1 MDVGGTVEAPANPE
15 KTGYDFAG
23 WKNGDALFDFSTPI
37 TTNITLKAEWTLHN
51 YTITYKNVTEHEN
64 PDTYTIEDE
73 IILKAPTKGTEPA
86 QTIFVQWHSE
96 ETLQKP
102 IEKIAKGTTGNK
114 IFYAEWSDKAVYTVT
129 FNTDGGSEVAVQ
141 RVKDGEKAT
150 KPATDPEKE
159 GYTFKGWDF
168 DFATPITENKT
179 VNAKWEIKKYT
190 VTFMNGEDEVKKTE
204 VEYNSTIPDNEMPD
218 TATLSS
224 SGGEPF
230 AGWFNGANR
239 FDSNTPIKTDTTL
252 NATFG
257 ISVTKNAD
265 GSYSFA
271 DGTYKAV
278 WEGDNAIIRFKLPEE
293 AKFSKG
299 NGLRLTGTFD
309 FGEGSQYKQLY
320 IQTVDAA
327 SEPLFGFNM
336 ISDWGDNGLLG
347 EKSNPV
353 LGLLS
358 KDLTVSDCRFVM
370 SSYIGSVATDKPELS
385 IRIEGV
391 KLSYIE
397 YEDTI
402 LFDPAKDWTGET
414 TEIDRETY
422 AVVTVNGY
430 DTVIDVSAVDCS
442 KVSMFLVK
450 CAAKEKN
457 ENFNLTIGIKDKESA
472 DVSSPAYN
480 KVDTSVKEISASF
493 AEKTQWNEISETKVV
508 EKIQPMVQDSSDAY
522 KEQSDVVVYIGK
534 IVAKTEKTN

>member
-1 MDVGGTVEAPANPE
+1 MGGTVEAPANPE

-23 WKNGDALFDFSTPI
+23 WKNGDALFVFSTPI

-51 YTITYKNVTEHEN
+51 YTITYKNVKEHEN
-64 PDTYTIEDE
+64 PGTYTIEDE
-73 IILKAPTKGTEPA
+73 IILKDPTKGTDPEK
-86 QTIFVQWHSE
+86 TIFVQWCSDDA
-96 ETLQKP
+96 LKNP
-102 IEKIAKGTTGNK
+102 IEGKIAKDTTGNQT
-114 IFYAEWSDKAVYTVT
+114 FYAEWSDKAVYTVT
-129 FNTDGGSEVAVQ
+129 FNTDDGSEVAAQ

-150 KPATDPEKE
+150 KPETDPTKE

-168 DFATPITENKT
+168 DFTTPITGNKT
-179 VNAKWEIKKYT
+179 VNANWEIKKYT
-190 VTFMNGEDEVKKTE
+190 VKFMNGETEVKKTE
-204 VEYNSTIPDNEMPD
+204 VEYNSTIPEKDFP
-218 TATLSS
+218 S
-224 SGGEPF
+224 EPTKEGYGDF
-230 AGWFNGANR
+230 LGWYSGANR
-239 FDSNTPIKTDTTL
+239 FDSNTPIKSDTIL

-293 AKFSKG
+293 ANFSKG

-309 FGEGSQYKQLY
+309 FGKGSQYKQLY

-327 SEPLFGFNM
+327 NEPLFGFNM
-336 ISDWGDNGLLG
+336 IADWKDNGLLG
-347 EKSNPV
+347 EKSEPV

-370 SSYIGSVATDKPELS
+370 GSYIGNVATDKPELS

-391 KLSYIE
+391 KLTYVE

-402 LFDPAKDWTGET
+402 LFDPEKDWKGET
-414 TEIDRETY
+414 TEIDGETY
-422 AVVTVNGY
+422 AVVTVDGY
-430 DTVIDVSAVDCS
+430 DTVIDVNAVDCS

-457 ENFNLTIGIKDKESA
+457 TNFNLKICIKDKDTA
-472 DVSSPAYN
+472 DISSPSYN
-480 KVDTSVKEISASF
+480 QVDTSVKEISAGF
-493 AEKTQWNEISETKVV
+493 DEKTDWNKISETKIA
-508 EKIQPMVQDSSDAY
+508 EKIQPMVQDSSNNYA
-522 KEQSDVVVYIGK
+522 EQSDVVVYIGK